1 MNISI
6 YLSRKS
12 IVIFTL
18 LLFFLFIG
26 LIIEDYSTLRAI
38 FGGEYQG
45 LYLIIIS
52 YIIFNINIERV
63 TKKTY
68 LGYKSK

>member
-12 IVIFTL
+12 IVFFTIL
-18 LLFFLFIG
+18 LMILFVGLLNENYNNLESLFG
-26 LIIEDYSTLRAI
+26 SN
-38 FGGEYQG
+38 YQG
-45 LYLIIIS
+45 LYLLIIS
-52 YIIFNINIERV
+52 YVIMNINIERV

>member
-12 IVIFTL
+12 IVVLSVLLMILFVGL
-18 LLFFLFIG
+18 LNENYNHLELLFG
-26 LIIEDYSTLRAI
+26 RN
-38 FGGEYQG
+38 YQG
-45 LYLIIIS
+45 LYLVVIS
-52 YIIFNINIERV
+52 YIIMNINIEKVR
-63 TKKTY
+63 KSTY

>member
-12 IVIFTL
+12 IVIFTIL
-18 LLFFLFIG
+18 LMILFVGLLNENYNDLESLFG
-26 LIIEDYSTLRAI
+26 SN
-38 FGGEYQG
+38 YQG
-45 LYLIIIS
+45 LYLLIIS
-52 YIIFNINIERV
+52 YVIMNINIKQV

>member
-12 IVIFTL
+12 IVLFTL

-26 LIIEDYSTLRAI
+26 LVIEDYKTLESM

-52 YIIFNINIERV
+52 YVIMNINIERV
-63 TKKTY
+63 TKSTY